1 MKRKPLFASLAF
13 MLVAAS
19 PTALAAPRALSQ
31 FVSVEL
37 AVNRTT
43 VGMVIQSLA
52 QQTGYE
58 FSYDDAILSK
68 EISNVSLN
76 VRNERIEKVLDKV
89 FKGTGI
95 SYKIIPNRNFL
106 QYHGNTNKADYHSF
120 NPRGGGKFSY

>member
-1 MKRKPLFASLAF
+1 MAF

-95 SYKIIPNRNFL
+95 SYKIIDNRIFL
-106 QYHGNTNKADYHSF
+106 KEDGSSYTADYYAFIS
-120 NPRGGGKFSY
+120 RGGGGVLLLKR

>member
-43 VGMVIQSLA
+43 VGMVIQSIT

-76 VRNERIEKVLDKV
+76 VKNERIEKVLDKV

-95 SYKIIPNRNFL
+95 SYKIIDNRIFL
-106 QYHGNTNKADYHSF
+106 REKGKGYTVDYYALTS
-120 NPRGGGKFSY
+120 RGGGGK